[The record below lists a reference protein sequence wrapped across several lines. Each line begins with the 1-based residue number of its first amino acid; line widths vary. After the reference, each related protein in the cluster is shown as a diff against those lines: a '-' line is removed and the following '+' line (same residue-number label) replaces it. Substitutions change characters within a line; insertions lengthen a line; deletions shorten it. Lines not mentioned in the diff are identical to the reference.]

1 MLKRFFGE
9 NYSNAVHVVVLSM
22 FAVGIVCSKAL
33 LSIGI
38 LLGLLNL
45 LLECNYKALFNSLR
59 SNRLFLL
66 IAGLFFLHLLGM
78 FWTENYSEGWDD
90 VRMKT
95 SLITIPLIVFAKPAL
110 IVKFQDRLL
119 TLLLLTI
126 LIIASLNTLTYFQ
139 FFGDR
144 YYGDL
149 RELSL
154 FGSHIR
160 FGILVAFG
168 VAIAIYF
175 GSTRF
180 GSWRKVYWI
189 AAFLLVAYTMFS
201 QVFSGLLSVLIV
213 LLLSGLFAIYKKK
226 YNWVGIGLV
235 TIGLFSGLAVIYY
248 LSIPLSSTNLPVNMG
263 ELEIEWKQHSTYNF
277 QGNDRK
283 KQPIKYTLIRYL
295 HSKKLPANRLGINK
309 LQASDFKEIENG
321 TADIHE
327 KKPGFIGRLNEMRYQ
342 IHVANNPNGSTL
354 LQRLEFW
361 KAGWQIAQKNF
372 IFGVGTGD
380 IKPAFQEE
388 YKTSNSLLLPENRVE
403 AHNTYLT
410 FFITF
415 GIGGALY
422 LCYVVFI
429 YFKFQIKSRDKLAL
443 IFIVLIAVSFLTED
457 TLETQMGISIF
468 SYLYALF
475 SIHKTKMMQE

>member
-1 MLKRFFGE
+1 M
-9 NYSNAVHVVVLSM
+9 
-22 FAVGIVCSKAL
+22 
-33 LSIGI
+33 
-38 LLGLLNL
+38 
-45 LLECNYKALFNSLR
+45 
-59 SNRLFLL
+59 
-66 IAGLFFLHLLGM
+66 
-78 FWTENYSEGWDD
+78 
-90 VRMKT
+90 
-95 SLITIPLIVFAKPAL
+95 
-110 IVKFQDRLL
+110 
-119 TLLLLTI
+119 
-126 LIIASLNTLTYFQ
+126 
-139 FFGDR
+139 
-144 YYGDL
+144 

-175 GSTRF
+175 GSRKF

-277 QGNDRK
+277 QGIDRK
-283 KQPIKYTLIRYL
+283 KQPIKNTLVRYL

-361 KAGWQIAQKNF
+361 ETGWQIAQKNF

-388 YKTSNSLLLPENRVE
+388 YNTSNSLLLPENRVE

-422 LCYVVFI
+422 LCYVLFI

>member
-1 MLKRFFGE
+1 MLKRFFGT
-9 NYSNAVHVVVLSM
+9 NYSDAVHAVVLAM
-22 FAVGIVCSKAL
+22 FTIGIVCSKAL

-45 LLECNYKALFNSLR
+45 LLEFNYKVLFNSLR

-78 FWTENYSEGWDD
+78 FWTENLLEGWDD

-110 IVKFQDRLL
+110 IGMYRDRLL
-119 TLLLLTI
+119 NLLLITLLLI
-126 LIIASLNTLTYFQ
+126 SSINTLTYFQ

-175 GSTRF
+175 GSRKC
-180 GSWRKVYWI
+180 GSWSKVYWI
-189 AAFLLVAYTMFS
+189 AAFLLVAYTIFS

-213 LLLSGLFAIYKKK
+213 LLLCGIFAFYKKK

-248 LSIPLSSTNLPVNMG
+248 LSIPPSATNLPINMG
-263 ELEIEWKQHSTYNF
+263 ELEIEWKHHSTYNF
-277 QGNDRK
+277 QGIDRK

-295 HSKKLPANRLGINK
+295 HSKNLPANRLGINK

-361 KAGWQIAQKNF
+361 KTGWQIAQKNF

-380 IKPAFQEE
+380 IKQAFQDE
-388 YKTSNSLLLPENRVE
+388 YQSDNSLLLAENRLE

-415 GIGGALY
+415 GIGGVFYFLY
-422 LCYVVFI
+422 VLFAFAHNQLQTNQLLGI
-429 YFKFQIKSRDKLAL
+429 
-443 IFIVLIAVSFLTED
+443 IFISLLAVSFLTED

-468 SYLYALF
+468 SYLYAIF
-475 SIHKTKMMQE
+475 SIPKTKSIEE

>member
-9 NYSNAVHVVVLSM
+9 NYSNAVHVVVLAM

-66 IAGLFFLHLLGM
+66 IAGLFLLHLLGM

-95 SLITIPLIVFAKPAL
+95 SLITISLIVFAKPAL
-110 IVKFQDRLL
+110 ISMYRDRLL
-119 TLLLLTI
+119 NLLLIALL
-126 LIIASLNTLTYFQ
+126 LITSINTLTYFQ
-139 FFGDR
+139 FFVNR
-144 YYGDL
+144 YYGDM

-175 GSTRF
+175 GSRKF

-201 QVFSGLLSVLIV
+201 QVFSGLFSVLIV
-213 LLLSGLFAIYKKK
+213 LLLSGFFALYRKK

-235 TIGLFSGLAVIYY
+235 TIGLMSGLAVIYY
-248 LSIPLSSTNLPVNMG
+248 LSIPPSATNLPINIG

-277 QGNDRK
+277 QGIDRK
-283 KQPIKYTLIRYL
+283 KQPIKNTLVRYL

-309 LQASDFKEIENG
+309 LQASDFREIENG
-321 TADIHE
+321 TADINE

-361 KAGWQIAQKNF
+361 ETGWQIVQKNF
-372 IFGVGTGD
+372 LFGVGTGD
-380 IKPAFQEE
+380 IKPAFQKE
-388 YKTSNSLLLPENRVE
+388 YKTSKSLLLPENRVE

-422 LCYVVFI
+422 LCYVLFI

-468 SYLYALF
+468 SYLYAIF
-475 SIHKTKMMQE
+475 SFPKTKSIEE